1 VIFQKY
7 GWKNNKSLCK
17 NEESIVHIL
26 LLRGIK
32 EKIKNENA

>member
-1 VIFQKY
+1 MVEKITKVY
-7 GWKNNKSLCK
+7 VK